1 MGGGGGGCRGRR
13 HSHSG
18 SRDRGEGPMARGG
31 AGARPTFAELNP
43 ASVRAPVRSGGKYKY
58 HWNACALSEAW
69 KGEGC
74 GRACKNSGFGAAL
87 APEQLSRCLPA
98 AQVPI
103 LVGESERVVF
113 WERNKKEKETAAKG
127 RGKKGEWAE
136 LFSWLGNAN
145 FCCCPPHHHLHQQQ
159 QQQGPLD
166 PEL

>member
-1 MGGGGGGCRGRR
+1 
-13 HSHSG
+13 
-18 SRDRGEGPMARGG
+18 MARGG

-43 ASVRAPVRSGGKYKY
+43 ASVRAAVRSGGKYKY

-113 WERNKKEKETAAKG
+113 WERNKKEKETAAKR
-127 RGKKGEWAE
+127 RGKKESGQSCFPGWGMLISAAAAA
-136 LFSWLGNAN
+136 LPTTTITTTSSSSSRAHST
-145 FCCCPPHHHLHQQQ
+145 PSSSRRKASQQVSSV
-159 QQQGPLD
+159 GSSRGKEKP
-166 PEL
+166 

>member
-1 MGGGGGGCRGRR
+1 MQAQKKKKALSEPRRTAESRVGGGGGGCRGRR

-43 ASVRAPVRSGGKYKY
+43 ASVRAAVRSGGKYKY

-113 WERNKKEKETAAKG
+113 WERNKKEKETAAKR
-127 RGKKGEWAE
+127 RGKKGERAE
-136 LFSWLGNAN
+136 LFS
-145 FCCCPPHHHLHQQQ
+145 
-159 QQQGPLD
+159 
-166 PEL
+166 